1 MTYAQFKEAA
11 AAEKRSGA
19 KMPSQAKKQSQGAA
33 SSVPPASKTAP
44 GPGQATPAAFE
55 TTITGRDDGG
65 AIFDVGGPAGG
76 GAQVKAERGVELQD
90 DAFEGAALRA
100 AAAPGAPASAPA
112 AGGGESGG
120 GAGLPATGNIGSIP
134 AIGPPLPAGVDD
146 RSQPPPAIP
155 LEPTSTS
162 EHRNNRASSVWKQE
176 EDDALRRAVAQHS
189 SQNWKAI
196 AAAVPS
202 KTAIQCLHHWRK
214 VLDPQLIKGH
224 WTEEEDSMLRSLVGQ
239 NGPRKW
245 SSIARK
251 LQGRMGKQCR
261 ERWHNH
267 LDPNIKKGPWT
278 EEEERIVLKAHEE
291 LGSSWA
297 QIAKLLDGRT
307 DNAIKNWWHKTLKR
321 KASGELPRRPKK
333 AKVTTACLL
342 CLFSPTLPCRF
353 EMPTMSTLANRLHSD
368 ATFGWRCR
376 QSALIWRHVRPRPML
391 WPRRRR
397 GSS

>member
-44 GPGQATPAAFE
+44 GPGQSTPAAFE
-55 TTITGRDDGG
+55 TAITGRDDGG
-65 AIFDVGGPAGG
+65 AI
-76 GAQVKAERGVELQD
+76 L
-90 DAFEGAALRA
+90 LRKD
-100 AAAPGAPASAPA
+100 S
-112 AGGGESGG
+112 
-120 GAGLPATGNIGSIP
+120 
-134 AIGPPLPAGVDD
+134 
-146 RSQPPPAIP
+146 
-155 LEPTSTS
+155 
-162 EHRNNRASSVWKQE
+162 
-176 EDDALRRAVAQHS
+176 
-189 SQNWKAI
+189 
-196 AAAVPS
+196 
-202 KTAIQCLHHWRK
+202 
-214 VLDPQLIKGH
+214 
-224 WTEEEDSMLRSLVGQ
+224 WTEDEDAVVRSLVGQ
-239 NGPRKW
+239 HGPRKW

-267 LDPNIKKGPWT
+267 LDPNLKTGPWT

-342 CLFSPTLPCRF
+342 CLLSPTLPCRF
-353 EMPTMSTLANRLHSD
+353 EIPTMSTLPNRLHSD
-368 ATFGWRCR
+368 ATFLFGR
-376 QSALIWRHVRPRPML
+376 RPARSTA
-391 WPRRRR
+391 RT
-397 GSS
+397 